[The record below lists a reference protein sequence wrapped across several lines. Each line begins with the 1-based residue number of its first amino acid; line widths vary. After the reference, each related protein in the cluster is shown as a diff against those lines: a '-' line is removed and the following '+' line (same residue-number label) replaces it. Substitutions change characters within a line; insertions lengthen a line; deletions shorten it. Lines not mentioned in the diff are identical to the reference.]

1 MNATGRPAIQ
11 EQITYLM
18 TRDLATSSHF
28 YGEIMGLEKVHEQSS
43 CHIFRTGAASYLAC
57 NERQL
62 MSQEPTRLTF
72 TLVSDDVD
80 GWYSY
85 LQERGV
91 TFVKPP
97 TYSDVNQVYSCLFH
111 DPNGYRVEI
120 QEFRDPNWPGPS
132 TTG

>member
-28 YGEIMGLEKVHEQSS
+28 YGEIMGLEKVHEHSS
-43 CHIFRTGAASYLAC
+43 CHIFRTGATSYLAC

-111 DPNGYRVEI
+111 DRNGYRVEI